1 MDWALDGEYQKGS
14 ETVLIE
20 NRKQALTIIR
30 PKDDECSEENEE
42 RAKNETETVTVQ

>member
-1 MDWALDGEYQKGS
+1 MDWALDGEYQKGC

-30 PKDDECSEENEE
+30 PAEDENNEENEE
-42 RAKNETETVTVQ
+42 STESEAETVSVQ